1 MNLMISMALQE
12 KQRIDYMLDKYQQ
25 ALVDLPKGTISEKQV
40 GGNTYYYLK
49 YRDGGKVVS
58 KYITKEKVDA
68 LRQQIE
74 RRRHIESMVRSLS
87 EERALAEKILEGNI

>member
-25 ALVDLPKGTISEKQV
+25 ALEGLPKGTISEKQV
-40 GGNTYYYLK
+40 GGKTYYYLK

-58 KYITKEKVDA
+58 KYITKENVDSM
-68 LRQQIE
+68 RQQIE